1 MRYLVAILFAL
12 AGAALAFAM
21 VSGPAADWAVARQ
34 TFESSDDAEN
44 LHQLAFMGVNLVG
57 MIIGWTLGWA
67 LAAKLGDSDEAK

>member
-12 AGAALAFAM
+12 AGAALAFVFAGSP
-21 VSGPAADWAVARQ
+21 VADWITAQR

-44 LHQLAFMGVNLVG
+44 LNQLAFMGVNLVG

-67 LAAKLGDSDEAK
+67 LGAKLGDADEPN

>member
-12 AGAALAFAM
+12 AGAALAFAFAG
-21 VSGPAADWAVARQ
+21 GPAADWLVSQR

-57 MIIGWTLGWA
+57 MVIGWTLGWA
-67 LAAKLGDSDEAK
+67 LSARLGDKDDAG

>member
-12 AGAALAFAM
+12 AGAALAFVFAG
-21 VSGPAADWAVARQ
+21 GPVADWLVASR

-67 LAAKLGDSDEAK
+67 LAAKLGEAD